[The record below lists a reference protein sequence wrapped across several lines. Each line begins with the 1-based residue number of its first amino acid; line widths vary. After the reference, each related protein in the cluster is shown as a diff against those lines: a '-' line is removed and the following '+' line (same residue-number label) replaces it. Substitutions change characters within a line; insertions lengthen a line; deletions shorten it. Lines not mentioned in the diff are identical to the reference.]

1 MPKKKATRRRK
12 KLPLKR
18 QRFVEALLGPAMGN
32 QTQAARIAG
41 YAVPGQEGHRLLK
54 FADVSDEVARR
65 REAMCQAMGSD
76 EIIARLS
83 GMARADM
90 SQFFELVDVAEEP
103 ELGGDKLEAARK
115 AEVEARG
122 EKYEPPPPK
131 TYRVARFDI
140 ARAIDAGYGWL
151 INGYSSA
158 KDGPRVTIESPK
170 AALDSLAKI
179 RGLVKQNVP
188 PPTPFNFNLTLAL
201 KDMPEAVVEHLVSAM
216 ARQHAQLA
224 EGKPTE

>member
-1 MPKKKATRRRK
+1 MPGKKKATGRK

-18 QRFVEALLGPAMGN
+18 QRFVEALLGPALGN
-32 QTQAARIAG
+32 QTKAATIAG
-41 YAVPGQEGHRLLK
+41 YTHPTKQGSRLLT
-54 FADVSDEVARR
+54 FVDVSEEVAAR

-83 GMARADM
+83 GMGRADM
-90 SQFFELVDVAEEP
+90 SQFFEVEDVEETD
-103 ELGGDKLEAARK
+103 LGGDTLEAARK
-115 AEVEARG
+115 AEIEARG
-122 EKYEPPPPK
+122 EKYVPP

-140 ARAIDAGYGWL
+140 AKAIDAGYGWL
-151 INGYSSA
+151 INGYSSG

-179 RGLVKQNVP
+179 RGIMKQNVP

-201 KDMPEAVVEHLVSAM
+201 KDMPEEVVEHLVSAM
-216 ARQHAQLA
+216 ARQHAMPT
-224 EGKPTE
+224 EGKPPE